1 MKKTYVARVRAI
13 EKAIDDLD
21 PNKGRLIFFLR
32 DDEPAP
38 PPQPGEKSRVIFRM
52 ILGKDT
58 VETDSPCVVGALQE
72 ARSPEGE
79 GCDKGDNRTPG
90 FGPPPELIH
99 RDENAVPSTLTGL
112 SIDEVARMAADGELD
127 FSEKEWFQR
136 RFGPFGRR

>member
-21 PNKGRLIFFLR
+21 PNKGRLIFLLR

-52 ILGKDT
+52 YLGKD
-58 VETDSPCVVGALQE
+58 VENDSSRTGGTLQK

-79 GCDKGDNRTPG
+79 GYDKGDNRTPG
-90 FGPPPELIH
+90 FGPPVKPIC

-112 SIDEVARMAADGELD
+112 SIDEVARMAKDGELD
-127 FSEKEWFQR
+127 FAEKEWFQR
-136 RFGPFGRR
+136 RFSFRYSR